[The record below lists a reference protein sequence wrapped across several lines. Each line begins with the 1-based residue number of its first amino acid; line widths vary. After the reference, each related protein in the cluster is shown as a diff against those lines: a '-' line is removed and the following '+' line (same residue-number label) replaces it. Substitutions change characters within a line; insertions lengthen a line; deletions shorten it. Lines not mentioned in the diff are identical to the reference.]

1 MRASSCYVPAQ
12 VRGAMKFLVSVLLL
26 AACAAASAS
35 ERKLSQ
41 DAGSETVRARFLP
54 LLPTPAF
61 S

>member
-1 MRASSCYVPAQ
+1 
-12 VRGAMKFLVSVLLL
+12 MKFLVSVLLL

-41 DAGSETVRARFLP
+41 DAGSETVRARSLP
-54 LLPTPAF
+54 HLPTPAL